1 MKAPAGAFTLI
12 PPLDPTMRLL
22 PFLLVA
28 PLALAAQQGATSS
41 SGQTPS
47 RIARIVVSPV
57 QKVVTAGDTLRLRAE
72 ARDANNNVI
81 PNVTFRFNATGGR
94 FEGSISPE
102 GLVTSGSTGTLPA
115 AVVGIISGEQPKV
128 ERFEVKMVAGPA
140 ARIAITPAVQRLVRG
155 QRIRLS
161 AEVTSRQG
169 DRRGDRVTWRSSNQT
184 VAAVSD
190 AGLVTARAAGRVT
203 ITASVGAVQQTI
215 ALQVSDVAV
224 TALTV
229 APSVTEARTGDVIRF
244 KAVAKDAQGR
254 EIADLTPVWSFNPG
268 QGMIEPDGAFVG
280 YEAGEY
286 TITASLGFRTAEAV
300 VTLTERDVRRP
311 LTVVGRL
318 ARTRFTTE
326 EVWLHPNGKVAY
338 LGSGSGGDVLYVINI
353 ADPAKPTVTDSLIAN
368 TRRVNDVMTT
378 PDGRFLV
385 FTREGAS
392 DRKNGVVF
400 ASLEDPLH
408 PKVISE
414 FTEGVSAGVHS
425 SFIYQDPKHGLHV
438 FLTNDGTGALHV
450 LNIDDPYHP
459 REVAQW
465 KTENRPDAGRTLHD
479 IDIQD
484 GLLYGSWWNDGLV
497 ILDVGN
503 GVRGGTPSKPVI
515 VSQFKYD
522 LNALYRDVEATGG
535 PGFIRG
541 THTAWR
547 HRNYVFIADEVF
559 PASGVQGAPQ
569 AAAGR
574 AYGRLQVVDVSDVTA
589 PRAVAFYEPE
599 FGGVHNVWV
608 AGDSLYMGAYNGGF
622 RVFDVSGE
630 LRGDLR
636 AQGREIGHLNTADAD
651 GFVKG
656 AAMTWGVV
664 VRDGLAYVNDMYNG
678 LWIVRIEPKSNVV
691 P

>member
-1 MKAPAGAFTLI
+1 MLKRFLSLILLAPFAAS
-12 PPLDPTMRLL
+12 
-22 PFLLVA
+22 
-28 PLALAAQQGATSS
+28 AQQPTATSS
-41 SGQTPS
+41 APS
-47 RIARIVVSPV
+47 RIARVIVSPV
-57 QKVVTAGDTLRLRAE
+57 QKVVVAGETMQLSAE
-72 ARDANNNVI
+72 ARDADNNVI
-81 PNVTFRFNATGGR
+81 PGVQFRFSATGAR
-94 FEGSISPE
+94 FEGSISQS
-102 GLVTSGSTGTLPA
+102 GLVTSGSTGTLPGAVA
-115 AVVGIISGEQPKV
+115 AILPGEQPRV

-140 ARIAITPAVQRLVRG
+140 ARIAITPAVRKLVRG

-161 AEVTSRQG
+161 GEVYSRLN
-169 DRRGDRVTWRSSNQT
+169 DRRADRVMWRSSNQS

-190 AGLVTARAAGRVT
+190 AGMVTARAAGRAV
-203 ITASVGAVQQTI
+203 ITASVGAVQQTV
-215 ALQVSDVAV
+215 ALQVADVAV

-229 APSVTEARTGDVIRF
+229 SPGVSAGRTGDVIRF
-244 KAVAKDAQGR
+244 RAVAKDAQGR
-254 EIADLTPVWSFNPG
+254 EVADLTPVWSFTPG
-268 QGMIEPDGAFVG
+268 QGLLESDGTFVG
-280 YEAGEY
+280 YEPGEY

-311 LTVVGRL
+311 LSVVGRL
-318 ARTRFTTE
+318 PRTRFTTE

-338 LGSGSGGDVLYVINI
+338 LGSGGGGDVLYVIDISN
-353 ADPAKPTVTDSLIAN
+353 PANPAVSDSLVVN

-378 PDGRFLV
+378 PDGKFLV

-425 SFIYQDPKHGLHV
+425 SFIYKDPRYGQHV

-465 KTENRPDAGRTLHD
+465 KTENRPDVGRTLHD
-479 IDIQD
+479 IDVQD

-503 GVRGGTPSKPVI
+503 GIRGGSPTNPVM

-522 LNALYRDVEATGG
+522 LNALYRDVEADGG

-547 HRNYVFIADEVF
+547 HKDYVFIADEVF
-559 PASGVQGAPQ
+559 PARGVQGARD
-569 AAAGR
+569 ASAGR
-574 AYGRLQVVDVSDVTA
+574 AYGRLQVVDISDVTN

-599 FGGVHNVWV
+599 HGGVHNIWV
-608 AGDSLYMGAYNGGF
+608 AGDSLYIGAYNGGF
-622 RVFDVSGE
+622 RVFDVAGE

-636 AQGREIGHLNTADAD
+636 AQGREIGHLNTADMN
-651 GFVKG
+651 GFVKNS
-656 AAMTWGVV
+656 AMTWGVV

-678 LWIVRIEPKSNVV
+678 LWIVRIEPKQTVV